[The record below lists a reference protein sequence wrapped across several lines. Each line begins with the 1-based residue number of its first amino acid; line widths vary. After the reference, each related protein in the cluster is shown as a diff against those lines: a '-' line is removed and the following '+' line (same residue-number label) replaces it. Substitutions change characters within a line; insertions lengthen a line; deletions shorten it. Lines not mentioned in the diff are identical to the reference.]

1 MRPAALSHTA
11 VRFVVNEGRV
21 LIEKDA
27 PGSTRSLEGLQRLRR
42 ARLRTRLSTDEL
54 LAQTR
59 GDIGSADDPGS
70 CPPG

>member
-1 MRPAALSHTA
+1 MRPAALSHIA
-11 VRFVVNEGRV
+11 VRFVVEEGRV
-21 LIEKDA
+21 LIEKEA
-27 PGSTRSLEGLQRLRR
+27 PEISRSLEGLQRLRR

-54 LAQTR
+54 LALTR